1 MLFSARIPIIKYSIW
16 RVKAKRLLGNRPFFG
31 GWMVWWVQFR
41 QPLEGEKKEKK
52 RKFSKNYMQHVR
64 GAQILKWVFRAFERS
79 EPHQSFSSSL
89 ISERAPYPL
98 LMRVWW
104 GPYILLTYV
113 HLVKTLYHMALVLL
127 LLLLFKD
134 LIFLFFSFL
143 LSFSFWLFSSIS
155 SLLGPWRWCPVVF
168 LSIGVLLIINITP
181 HPIHVF

>member
-16 RVKAKRLLGNRPFFG
+16 RVKAKRLLGNRPSFG
-31 GWMVWWVQFR
+31 GEWCDEFSSGSPSR
-41 QPLEGEKKEKK
+41 GKKKK

-98 LMRVWW
+98 LMRVWC

-113 HLVKTLYHMALVLL
+113 HLVKTLYHM
-127 LLLLFKD
+127 LLFCFFFSCSKIWSFSS
-134 LIFLFFSFL
+134 LAFCSLFLF
-143 LSFSFWLFSSIS
+143 FSFWLFSSIS
-155 SLLGPWRWCPVVF
+155 SLLGPWIWCPVVF
-168 LSIGVLLIINITP
+168 LSIYLSG
-181 HPIHVF
+181 FC